1 MPGWHQEAERMTSES
16 DIPTTWGAQLALA
29 EETLA
34 AAESP
39 APREEAVELL
49 SHLLSVPGSELL
61 AKLSSPMR
69 PLDAV
74 TYAAWVARRAAGEA
88 LVRITGR
95 LEFMGLDIAIGRDSP
110 LAPPGAQRLVETAL
124 QWVRRRQPGE
134 LLAAEMS
141 TGCGAISLA
150 LAALEPRFTR
160 IYAVESSPTALETA
174 RANGARYLLN
184 LVISWLDGERLDAV
198 PEPVDLIVC
207 AQPGWVNFE
216 SVTAKLRPSG
226 VLICA
231 VDEAQRPAINDWL
244 VHGGFSSAPIWV
256 EGRGDRPALVVAQ
269 LWRDSAGT

>member
-1 MPGWHQEAERMTSES
+1 MTSES
-16 DIPTTWGAQLALA
+16 DIPTTWGAQIALA

-34 AAESP
+34 AANLP
-39 APREEAVELL
+39 APRKEAVELL

-69 PLDAV
+69 QPDV
-74 TYAAWVARRAAGEA
+74 ETYAAWVARRASGEA

-95 LEFMGLDIAIGRDSP
+95 LEFMGLDIVIGRESP
-110 LAPPGAQRLVETAL
+110 LAPSGGQRLVETAL
-124 QWVRRRQPGE
+124 QWARRRQAGE

-160 IYAVESSPTALETA
+160 VYAVESSPTALETA

-207 AQPGWVNFE
+207 AQTGRIDLVQAP
-216 SVTAKLRPSG
+216 SQLRPG
-226 VLICA
+226 GALICA
-231 VDEAQRPAINDWL
+231 VNDAERPAFEELLIR
-244 VHGGFSSAPIWV
+244 GFTSEPIWV
-256 EGRGDRPALVVAQ
+256 EGQGDGPALVVAQ
-269 LWRDSAGT
+269 RWRDQVAG

>member
-1 MPGWHQEAERMTSES
+1 MTSES
-16 DIPTTWGAQLALA
+16 DIQTTWGAQLALA

-61 AKLSSPMR
+61 AKPSSPMR
-69 PLDAV
+69 PLGAV

-134 LLAAEMS
+134 VLAAEMS

-150 LAALEPRFTR
+150 LAALEPCFMR
-160 IYAVESSPTALETA
+160 IYAVESSLTALDTA

-207 AQPGWVNFE
+207 AQTGRIDLVQAP
-216 SVTAKLRPSG
+216 SKLRPG
-226 VLICA
+226 GALICA
-231 VDEAQRPAINDWL
+231 VDDAQRPATNEWL

-256 EGRGDRPALVVAQ
+256 EGRGDGPALVIAQ
-269 LWRDSAGT
+269 LWRDSAGS